1 MRTAAGRA
9 CVQAAEAGAVVVRS
23 AHRARA
29 ERGFGV
35 DLKGPIDLVTAVDH
49 AAETAIVDCLQ
60 RLQPSVPILA
70 EERGVV
76 SGSKT
81 GCRFIVDPLDGTT
94 NFAHGFPVF
103 AVSIA
108 YEEGGQVVAG
118 AVLDPVREELFTAE
132 AGGGAHLNGTP
143 IRVSPTNRMQHA
155 LLATGFPY
163 SREAMERALELFVR
177 IMRRARAVRR
187 AGSAALDLCCVA
199 AGRLDAFWEETLRAW
214 DTAAGE
220 VIVREAGGLVTDFE
234 GRPFTNGG
242 PDIAVSNGRLHP
254 ALLEILR
261 EAREAER
268 LAEPVTVSGP
278 GSRA

>member
-1 MRTAAGRA
+1 MKTAAGRA
-9 CVQAAEAGAVVVRS
+9 CVEAAEVGAEVIRQ
-23 AHRARA
+23 AHR
-29 ERGFGV
+29 ERPEGGFGV
-35 DLKGPIDLVTAVDH
+35 NLKGPIDLVTVVDQ
-49 AAETAIVDCLQ
+49 AAETAIVECLQ

-70 EERGVV
+70 EERGAI
-76 SGSKT
+76 GGTKT

-108 YEEGGQVVAG
+108 YEEGTEVVAG

-132 AGGGAHLNGTP
+132 AKAGAYLNGDP
-143 IRVSPTNRMQHA
+143 IRVSVTSDMQSA

-163 SREAMERALELFVR
+163 SREAMDRALDLFVR

-187 AGSAALDLCCVA
+187 AGSAALDLCSVA

-220 VIVREAGGLVTDFE
+220 VIVREAGGQVTDFD
-234 GRPFTNGG
+234 GGPFTNGG
-242 PDIAVSNGRLHP
+242 PNIAVSNGRLHP

-261 EAREAER
+261 EARGAV
-268 LAEPVTVSGP
+268 LI
-278 GSRA
+278 

>member
-1 MRTAAGRA
+1 MRSAVGRA
-9 CVQAAEAGAVVVRS
+9 CVEAAEAGARVVRK
-23 AHRARA
+23 AHGARA
-29 ERGFGV
+29 ERGFGI

-49 AAETAIVDCLQ
+49 AAETAIVECLQ
-60 RLQPSVPILA
+60 RLQPAVPILA

-76 SGSKT
+76 VGSKA

-108 YEEGGQVVAG
+108 YEEGGEVVAG

-132 AGGGAHLNGTP
+132 AGHGAHLNGVP
-143 IRVSPTNRMQHA
+143 IRVSSTADMQHA

-163 SREAMERALELFVR
+163 SREAMDRALDLFVR
-177 IMRRARAVRR
+177 VMRRVRAVRR

-199 AGRLDAFWEETLRAW
+199 AGRLDAFWEETLRVW

-220 VIVREAGGLVTDFE
+220 VIVREAGGVVSDFD
-234 GRPFTNGG
+234 GGTFKNGG
-242 PDIAVSNGRLHP
+242 PNIAVSNGPLHP
-254 ALLEILR
+254 ALLEILAEARAGGRR
-261 EAREAER
+261 EAGA
-268 LAEPVTVSGP
+268 VSSAP
-278 GSRA
+278 GS

>member
-1 MRTAAGRA
+1 MKTPAGQA
-9 CVQAAEAGAVVVRS
+9 CVEAAEAGAAVVRR

-35 DLKGPIDLVTAVDH
+35 NLKGPIDLVTAVDH
-49 AAETAIVDCLQ
+49 AAETAIVECLR
-60 RLQPSVPILA
+60 RLQPSIPILA

-76 SGSKT
+76 GGSKA

-103 AVSIA
+103 AVSIG
-108 YEEGGQVVAG
+108 YEEGGEVVAG

-132 AGGGAHLNGTP
+132 AGGGAHLNGSP
-143 IRVSPTNRMQHA
+143 IRVSPTTEMRHA

-163 SREAMERALELFVR
+163 SRAAMDRALDLFVR
-177 IMRRARAVRR
+177 IMRRVRAVRR
-187 AGSAALDLCCVA
+187 AGSAALDLCSVA

-220 VIVREAGGLVTDFE
+220 VIVREAGGLVSDFE
-234 GRPFTNGG
+234 GGPFTNGG
-242 PDIAVSNGRLHP
+242 PNIAVSNGALHP
-254 ALLEILR
+254 ALLQILA
-261 EAREAER
+261 EARAEER
-268 LAEPVTVSGP
+268 TEDSAV
-278 GSRA
+278 

>member
-1 MRTAAGRA
+1 MRSAAARA
-9 CVQAAEAGAVVVRS
+9 CVEAAEAGAEVVRK

-29 ERGFGV
+29 EHVFGI

-49 AAETAIVDCLQ
+49 AAETAIVECLQ
-60 RLQPSVPILA
+60 RLQPAVPILA
-70 EERGVV
+70 EERGMVG
-76 SGSKT
+76 GSKT

-108 YEEGGQVVAG
+108 YEEGGEVVAG

-132 AGGGAHLNGTP
+132 AGQGARLNGAP
-143 IRVSPTNRMQHA
+143 IRVSPTADLQHA

-163 SREAMERALELFVR
+163 SREAMDRALDLFVR
-177 IMRRARAVRR
+177 IMRRVRAVRR

-220 VIVREAGGLVTDFE
+220 VIVREAGGVVSDFE
-234 GRPFTNGG
+234 GRAFTNGG
-242 PDIAVSNGRLHP
+242 PNIAVSNGPLHP
-254 ALLEILR
+254 ALLEILA
-261 EAREAER
+261 EAGAARRVEAG
-268 LAEPVTVSGP
+268 AVSSGP
-278 GSRA
+278 GL

>member
-1 MRTAAGRA
+1 MRSAAGRA
-9 CVQAAEAGAVVVRS
+9 CVEAAEAGAGIVRR

-29 ERGFGV
+29 ERAFGV

-49 AAETAIVDCLQ
+49 AAETAIVECLQ

-70 EERGVV
+70 EERGMVG
-76 SGSKT
+76 GSKA

-103 AVSIA
+103 AVSIG
-108 YEEGGQVVAG
+108 YEEDGEVVAG

-132 AGGGAHLNGTP
+132 VGCGAHLNGVP
-143 IRVSPTNRMQHA
+143 IRVSPTAELQHA

-163 SREAMERALELFVR
+163 SREAMDRALELFVR
-177 IMRRARAVRR
+177 IMRRVRAVRR

-220 VIVREAGGLVTDFE
+220 VIVREAGGVVSDFD
-234 GRPFTNGG
+234 GGPFTNGG
-242 PDIAVSNGRLHP
+242 PNIAVSNGPLHP
-254 ALLEILR
+254 ALLEILA
-261 EAREAER
+261 EARAGGRPEA
-268 LAEPVTVSGP
+268 AAVSL
-278 GSRA
+278 GSGG

>member
-1 MRTAAGRA
+1 MKSAAGRA
-9 CVQAAEAGAVVVRS
+9 CVEAAEVGAEVIRQ
-23 AHRARA
+23 AHRERP
-29 ERGFGV
+29 ERGFEV
-35 DLKGPIDLVTAVDH
+35 SLKGPIDLVTAVDQ
-49 AAETAIVDCLQ
+49 AAETAIVECLQ
-60 RLQPSVPILA
+60 RLHPSVPILA
-70 EERGVV
+70 EE
-76 SGSKT
+76 SGAIGGTKT

-108 YEEGGQVVAG
+108 YEEGTEVVAG

-132 AGGGAHLNGTP
+132 AKAGAYLNGDP
-143 IRVSPTNRMQHA
+143 IRVSVTSDMQSA

-163 SREAMERALELFVR
+163 SREAMDRALELFVR

-187 AGSAALDLCCVA
+187 AGSAALDLCSVA

-220 VIVREAGGLVTDFE
+220 VIVREAGGQVTDFD
-234 GRPFTNGG
+234 GNPFRNGG
-242 PDIAVSNGRLHP
+242 PHLAVSNGRLHP

-261 EAREAER
+261 EARED
-268 LAEPVTVSGP
+268 
-278 GSRA
+278 RAVREGGHIVG

>member
-1 MRTAAGRA
+1 MKTAAGQA
-9 CVQAAEAGAVVVRS
+9 CVQAAEAGAAVVRS

-29 ERGFGV
+29 DRGFGV

-49 AAETAIVDCLQ
+49 AAETAIVECLQ

-70 EERGVV
+70 EERGMVR
-76 SGSKT
+76 GSKA

-108 YEEGGQVVAG
+108 YEESGEVLAG

-132 AGGGAHLNGTP
+132 TGGGAHLNGRP
-143 IRVSPTNRMQHA
+143 IRVSPTTEMQRA

-163 SREAMERALELFVR
+163 SREAMDRALDLFVR
-177 IMRRARAVRR
+177 IMRRVRAVRR

-220 VIVREAGGLVTDFE
+220 VIVREAGGLVSDFE
-234 GRPFTNGG
+234 GGPFTNGG
-242 PDIAVSNGRLHP
+242 PNIAVSNGPLHP
-254 ALLEILR
+254 ALLEILA
-261 EAREAER
+261 EARAGRRTEESA
-268 LAEPVTVSGP
+268 L
-278 GSRA
+278 

>member
-1 MRTAAGRA
+1 MKTAAGRA
-9 CVQAAEAGAVVVRS
+9 CVEAAEAGAEVIRE

-49 AAETAIVDCLQ
+49 AAETVIVECLQ

-70 EERGVV
+70 EERGAI
-76 SGSKT
+76 GGTKT

-108 YEEGGQVVAG
+108 YEEGTEVVAG

-132 AGGGAHLNGTP
+132 AKAGAYLNGDP
-143 IRVSPTNRMQHA
+143 IRVSVTGDIQGA

-163 SREAMERALELFVR
+163 SREAMDRALDLFVR

-187 AGSAALDLCCVA
+187 AGSAALDLCSVA

-220 VIVREAGGLVTDFE
+220 VIVREAGGQVTDFE
-234 GRPFTNGG
+234 GGPFTNGG
-242 PDIAVSNGRLHP
+242 PNIAVSNGRLHP
-254 ALLEILR
+254 ALLEILA
-261 EAREAER
+261 EAREAAPITE
-268 LAEPVTVSGP
+268 AATPTG
-278 GSRA
+278 

>member
-1 MRTAAGRA
+1 MRSAAGRA
-9 CVQAAEAGAVVVRS
+9 CVEAAEAGAAVIRR
-23 AHRARA
+23 AHHARA

-35 DLKGPIDLVTAVDH
+35 ALKGRIDLVTAVDH
-49 AAETAIVDCLQ
+49 AAETAIVECLQ

-76 SGSKT
+76 GGSKT

-108 YEEGGQVVAG
+108 YEQEGEVVAG

-132 AGGGAHLNGTP
+132 ADRGAFLNGVP
-143 IRVSPTNRMQHA
+143 IRVSPTAEMQHA

-163 SREAMERALELFVR
+163 SSEAMDRALDLFVR
-177 IMRRARAVRR
+177 IMRRVRAVRR

-220 VIVREAGGLVTDFE
+220 VIVREAGGIVSDFD
-234 GRPFTNGG
+234 GGPFTNGG
-242 PDIAVSNGRLHP
+242 PNIAVSNGRLHP
-254 ALLEILR
+254 ALLEILA
-261 EAREAER
+261 EARAGGRPESTA
-268 LAEPVTVSGP
+268 VSPDSGC
-278 GSRA
+278 

>member
-1 MRTAAGRA
+1 MKTPAGQA
-9 CVQAAEAGAVVVRS
+9 CVEAAEAGAAVVRR

-35 DLKGPIDLVTAVDH
+35 NLKGPIDLVTAVDH
-49 AAETAIVDCLQ
+49 AAETAIVECLR
-60 RLQPSVPILA
+60 RLQPSIPILA

-76 SGSKT
+76 GGSKA

-103 AVSIA
+103 AVSIG
-108 YEEGGQVVAG
+108 YEEGGEVVAG

-132 AGGGAHLNGTP
+132 AGGGAHLNGSP
-143 IRVSPTNRMQHA
+143 IRVSPTTEMRHA

-163 SREAMERALELFVR
+163 SRAAMDRALDLFVR
-177 IMRRARAVRR
+177 IMRRVRAVRR
-187 AGSAALDLCCVA
+187 AGSAALDLCSVA

-220 VIVREAGGLVTDFE
+220 VIVREAGGLVSDFE
-234 GRPFTNGG
+234 GGPFTNGG
-242 PDIAVSNGRLHP
+242 PNIAVSNGGLHP
-254 ALLEILR
+254 ALLQILA
-261 EAREAER
+261 EARAEER
-268 LAEPVTVSGP
+268 TEDSAV
-278 GSRA
+278 

>member
-1 MRTAAGRA
+1 MRSAAGRA
-9 CVQAAEAGAVVVRS
+9 CVEAAEAGAAVVLR

-29 ERGFGV
+29 ERAFGV
-35 DLKGPIDLVTAVDH
+35 DLKGPIDVVTAVDH
-49 AAETAIVDCLQ
+49 AAETAIVECLQ
-60 RLQPSVPILA
+60 RLRPSVPILA
-70 EERGVV
+70 EERGIVA
-76 SGSKT
+76 GSRS

-108 YEEGGQVVAG
+108 YEEGGEVVAG

-132 AGGGAHLNGTP
+132 AGRGAHLNGVP
-143 IRVSPTNRMQHA
+143 IRVSPTAEMQHA

-163 SREAMERALELFVR
+163 SREAMDRALDLFVR
-177 IMRRARAVRR
+177 IMRRVRAVRR

-220 VIVREAGGLVTDFE
+220 VIVREAGGVVSDFE
-234 GRPFTNGG
+234 GGPFTNGG
-242 PDIAVSNGRLHP
+242 PNIAVSNGRLHP
-254 ALLEILR
+254 ALLEILAK
-261 EAREAER
+261 ARAGER
-268 LAEPVTVSGP
+268 PEGSAVSSARG
-278 GSRA
+278 G

>member
-1 MRTAAGRA
+1 MKSAAGRA
-9 CVQAAEAGAVVVRS
+9 CVEAAEVGAEVIRQ
-23 AHRARA
+23 AHRERP
-29 ERGFGV
+29 ERGFEV
-35 DLKGPIDLVTAVDH
+35 SLKGPIDLVTAVDQ
-49 AAETAIVDCLQ
+49 AAETAIVECLQ
-60 RLQPSVPILA
+60 RLHPSVPILA
-70 EERGVV
+70 EE
-76 SGSKT
+76 SGAIGGTKT

-108 YEEGGQVVAG
+108 YEEGTEVVAG

-132 AGGGAHLNGTP
+132 AKAGAYLNGDP
-143 IRVSPTNRMQHA
+143 IRVSVTSDMQSA

-163 SREAMERALELFVR
+163 SREAMDRALELFVR

-187 AGSAALDLCCVA
+187 AGSAALDLCSVA

-220 VIVREAGGLVTDFE
+220 VIVREAGGQVTDFD
-234 GRPFTNGG
+234 GNPFRNGG
-242 PDIAVSNGRLHP
+242 PHLAVSNGRLHP

-261 EAREAER
+261 EARE
-268 LAEPVTVSGP
+268 G
-278 GSRA
+278 RAVREGGHIVG

>member
-1 MRTAAGRA
+1 MRSAAGRA
-9 CVQAAEAGAVVVRS
+9 CVEAAEAGAAVVLR

-29 ERGFGV
+29 ERAFGV
-35 DLKGPIDLVTAVDH
+35 DLKGPIDVVTAVDH
-49 AAETAIVDCLQ
+49 AAETAIVECLQ
-60 RLQPSVPILA
+60 RLRPSVPILA
-70 EERGVV
+70 EERGIVA
-76 SGSKT
+76 GSRS

-108 YEEGGQVVAG
+108 YEEGGEVVAG

-132 AGGGAHLNGTP
+132 AGRGAHLNGVP
-143 IRVSPTNRMQHA
+143 IRVSPTAEMQHA

-163 SREAMERALELFVR
+163 SREAMDRALDLFVR
-177 IMRRARAVRR
+177 IMRRVRAVRR

-220 VIVREAGGLVTDFE
+220 VIVREAGGVVSDFE
-234 GRPFTNGG
+234 GGPFANGG
-242 PDIAVSNGRLHP
+242 PNIAVSNGRLHP
-254 ALLEILR
+254 ALLEILAK
-261 EAREAER
+261 ARAGER
-268 LAEPVTVSGP
+268 PEGSAVSSARG
-278 GSRA
+278 G

>member
-1 MRTAAGRA
+1 MRSAAGRA
-9 CVQAAEAGAVVVRS
+9 CVEAAEAGAGIVRR

-29 ERGFGV
+29 ERAFGV

-49 AAETAIVDCLQ
+49 AAETAIVECLQ

-70 EERGVV
+70 EERGMVG
-76 SGSKT
+76 GSKA

-103 AVSIA
+103 AVSIG
-108 YEEGGQVVAG
+108 YEEDGEVVAG
-118 AVLDPVREELFTAE
+118 AVLDPLREELFTAE
-132 AGGGAHLNGTP
+132 AGRGAHLNGVP
-143 IRVSPTNRMQHA
+143 IRVSPTAEMQHA

-163 SREAMERALELFVR
+163 SSEAMDRALDLFVR
-177 IMRRARAVRR
+177 IMRRVRAVRR

-220 VIVREAGGLVTDFE
+220 VIVREAGGLVSDFD
-234 GRPFTNGG
+234 GGPFSNGG
-242 PDIAVSNGRLHP
+242 PNIAVSNGALHP
-254 ALLEILR
+254 ALLEILA
-261 EAREAER
+261 EARAGGRAEAS
-268 LAEPVTVSGP
+268 AVSP
-278 GSRA
+278 GSGR

>member
-1 MRTAAGRA
+1 MKTAAGRA
-9 CVQAAEAGAVVVRS
+9 CVEAAEAGAVVIRQ

-49 AAETAIVDCLQ
+49 AAESAIVECLQ

-70 EERGVV
+70 EERGMVG
-76 SGSKT
+76 GSKT

-108 YEEGGQVVAG
+108 YEEGGEVVAG
-118 AVLDPVREELFTAE
+118 AVLDPVRDELFTAE
-132 AGGGAHLNGTP
+132 ANAGAHLNGAP
-143 IRVSPTNRMQHA
+143 IQVSQTAEIPSA

-163 SREAMERALELFVR
+163 SRDAMDRALDLFVR

-187 AGSAALDLCCVA
+187 AGSAALDLCSVA

-220 VIVREAGGLVTDFE
+220 VIVREAGGQVTDFE
-234 GRPFTNGG
+234 GGRFTNGG
-242 PDIAVSNGRLHP
+242 PNIAVSNGPLHP
-254 ALLEILR
+254 ALLEILA
-261 EAREAER
+261 EAREAAPI
-268 LAEPVTVSGP
+268 AEAATPAG
-278 GSRA
+278 

>member
-9 CVQAAEAGAVVVRS
+9 CVEAAEAGAGVIRA

-29 ERGFGV
+29 QRGFGV

-76 SGSKT
+76 GGSKT

-108 YEEGGQVVAG
+108 YEESGEVVAG

-132 AGGGAHLNGTP
+132 EGGGAHLNGSP
-143 IRVSPTNRMQHA
+143 IRVSETTEMQRA

-163 SREAMERALELFVR
+163 SREAMDRALDLFVR
-177 IMRRARAVRR
+177 IMRRVRAVRR

-220 VIVREAGGLVTDFE
+220 VIVREAGGIVSDFE
-234 GRPFTNGG
+234 GGPFTNGG
-242 PDIAVSNGRLHP
+242 PNIAVSNGPLHP
-254 ALLEILR
+254 ILLEILR
-261 EAREAER
+261 EARVAEC
-268 LAEPVTVSGP
+268 LTESAVPSGP
-278 GSRA
+278 SGRA

>member
-1 MRTAAGRA
+1 MKTPAGRA
-9 CVQAAEAGAVVVRS
+9 CVAAAEAGAVVVRN
-23 AHRARA
+23 AHHARA
-29 ERGFGV
+29 ERAFGV

-70 EERGVV
+70 EERGMVG
-76 SGSKT
+76 GSKA

-103 AVSIA
+103 SVSIA

-132 AGGGAHLNGTP
+132 AGGGAHLNGAP
-143 IRVSPTNRMQHA
+143 IRVSGAARMEHA

-163 SREAMERALELFVR
+163 SREAMDRALELFVR

-187 AGSAALDLCCVA
+187 AGSAALDLCSVA

-220 VIVREAGGLVTDFE
+220 VIVREAGGVVSDFE

-242 PDIAVSNGRLHP
+242 PNIAVSNGLLHP
-254 ALLEILR
+254 ALLAILR
-261 EAREAER
+261 EARDAE
-268 LAEPVTVSGP
+268 LLPESAASSVPAG
-278 GSRA
+278 GA

>member
-1 MRTAAGRA
+1 MRSAAGRA
-9 CVQAAEAGAVVVRS
+9 CVEAAEAGAAVVRR

-29 ERGFGV
+29 ERAFGV
-35 DLKGPIDLVTAVDH
+35 DLKGPIDVVTAVDH
-49 AAETAIVDCLQ
+49 AAETAIVDCLR

-76 SGSKT
+76 VGSKT

-108 YEEGGQVVAG
+108 YEEGGEVVAG

-132 AGGGAHLNGTP
+132 AGRGAHLNGVP
-143 IRVSPTNRMQHA
+143 IRVSPTAEMQHA

-163 SREAMERALELFVR
+163 SREAMDRALDLFVR
-177 IMRRARAVRR
+177 IMRRVRAVRR

-220 VIVREAGGLVTDFE
+220 VIVREAGGLVSDFD
-234 GRPFTNGG
+234 GGPFTNGG
-242 PDIAVSNGRLHP
+242 PNVAVSNGHLHP
-254 ALLEILR
+254 ALLEILA
-261 EAREAER
+261 EARAGER
-268 LAEPVTVSGP
+268 LEESSG
-278 GSRA
+278 SSA

>member
-1 MRTAAGRA
+1 MRSAAARA
-9 CVQAAEAGAVVVRS
+9 CVEAAEAGAGVVRK

-29 ERGFGV
+29 EHSFGI

-49 AAETAIVDCLQ
+49 AAETAVVDCLQ
-60 RLQPSVPILA
+60 RLLPSVPILA

-76 SGSKT
+76 GGSRS

-103 AVSIA
+103 AVSVA
-108 YEEGGQVVAG
+108 YEEGGEVVAG

-132 AGGGAHLNGTP
+132 AGHGAHLNGVP
-143 IRVSPTNRMQHA
+143 IRVSPTVDMQRA

-163 SREAMERALELFVR
+163 SSEAMDRALDLFVR
-177 IMRRARAVRR
+177 IMRRVRAVRR

-220 VIVREAGGLVTDFE
+220 VIVREAGGVVSDFE
-234 GRPFTNGG
+234 GGPFTNGG
-242 PDIAVSNGRLHP
+242 PNIAVSNGPLHP
-254 ALLEILR
+254 ALLEILA
-261 EAREAER
+261 EARAGEQQETTA
-268 LAEPVTVSGP
+268 ASSGP
-278 GSRA
+278 GR

>member
-1 MRTAAGRA
+1 MRSAAGRA
-9 CVQAAEAGAVVVRS
+9 CVEAAEAGAGIVRR

-29 ERGFGV
+29 ERAFGV

-49 AAETAIVDCLQ
+49 AAETAIVECLQ

-76 SGSKT
+76 GGSKA

-103 AVSIA
+103 AVSIG
-108 YEEGGQVVAG
+108 YEEDGEVVAG
-118 AVLDPVREELFTAE
+118 AVLDPLREELFTAE
-132 AGGGAHLNGTP
+132 AGRGAHLNGVP
-143 IRVSPTNRMQHA
+143 IRVSPTAEMQHA

-163 SREAMERALELFVR
+163 SREAMDRALDLFVR
-177 IMRRARAVRR
+177 IMRRVRAVRR

-220 VIVREAGGLVTDFE
+220 VIVREAGGLVSDFD
-234 GRPFTNGG
+234 GGPFSNGG
-242 PDIAVSNGRLHP
+242 PNIAASNGALHP
-254 ALLEILR
+254 ALLEILA
-261 EAREAER
+261 EARAGRRPEAS
-268 LAEPVTVSGP
+268 AVSP
-278 GSRA
+278 GSGR

>member
-1 MRTAAGRA
+1 MKSPAGRA
-9 CVQAAEAGAVVVRS
+9 LVEAAEAGAVVIRK

-29 ERGFGV
+29 ERDFGV

-49 AAETAIVDCLQ
+49 AAESAIIEVLQ
-60 RLQPSVPILA
+60 RRQPSVPILA

-76 SGSKT
+76 GGAKT

-94 NFAHGFPVF
+94 NFAHGFPIF

-108 YEEGGQVVAG
+108 YEEDGEVVAG
-118 AVLDPVREELFTAE
+118 AVLDPVRDELFTAE
-132 AGGGAHLNGTP
+132 ANEGARLNGAP
-143 IRVSPTNRMQHA
+143 IRVSRTTAIENA

-163 SREAMERALELFVR
+163 SREAMDRALDLFVR

-187 AGSAALDLCCVA
+187 AGSAALDLCSVA

-220 VIVREAGGLVTDFE
+220 VIVREAGGRVTDFE
-234 GRPFTNGG
+234 GARFTNGG
-242 PDIAVSNGRLHP
+242 PNLAASNGRLHP
-254 ALLEILR
+254 ALLEILA
-261 EAREAER
+261 EARA
-268 LAEPVTVSGP
+268 ATPAA
-278 GSRA
+278 RATAATE

>member
-1 MRTAAGRA
+1 MRSAAGRA
-9 CVQAAEAGAVVVRS
+9 CVEAAEAGAGVVRR

-29 ERGFGV
+29 ERAFGV

-49 AAETAIVDCLQ
+49 AAETAIVECLQ

-70 EERGVV
+70 EERGMVG
-76 SGSKT
+76 GSKA

-103 AVSIA
+103 AVSIG
-108 YEEGGQVVAG
+108 YEEDGEVVAG
-118 AVLDPVREELFTAE
+118 AVLDPLREELFTAE
-132 AGGGAHLNGTP
+132 AGRGAHLNGVP
-143 IRVSPTNRMQHA
+143 IRVSPTAEMQHA

-163 SREAMERALELFVR
+163 SREAMDRALDLFVR
-177 IMRRARAVRR
+177 IMRRVRAVRR

-220 VIVREAGGLVTDFE
+220 VIVREAGGLVSDFD
-234 GRPFTNGG
+234 GGPFSNGG
-242 PDIAVSNGRLHP
+242 PNIAVSNGALHP
-254 ALLEILR
+254 ALLEILA
-261 EAREAER
+261 EARAGGRPEAS
-268 LAEPVTVSGP
+268 AVSP
-278 GSRA
+278 GSGR

>member
-1 MRTAAGRA
+1 MTTASLKTAPGRA
-9 CVQAAEAGAVVVRS
+9 CVEAAHAGAAVIRE

-49 AAETAIVDCLQ
+49 AAETAIVECLQ

-70 EERGVV
+70 EERGMVG
-76 SGSKT
+76 GSKT

-108 YEEGGQVVAG
+108 YEEGGDVVAG
-118 AVLDPVREELFTAE
+118 AVLDPVREEFFTAE
-132 AGGGAHLNGTP
+132 KNAGAHLNGAP
-143 IRVSPTNRMQHA
+143 IRVSRTAAIESA

-163 SREAMERALELFVR
+163 SQEAMDRALELFVR

-187 AGSAALDLCCVA
+187 AGSAALDLCSVA
-199 AGRLDAFWEETLRAW
+199 AGRIDAFWEETLRAW

-220 VIVREAGGLVTDFE
+220 VIVREAGGQVTDFD
-234 GRPFTNGG
+234 GG
-242 PDIAVSNGRLHP
+242 PFSNGDPTIAVSNGRLHP
-254 ALLEILR
+254 ALLQILA
-261 EAREAER
+261 EARQAS
-268 LAEPVTVSGP
+268 PPSG
-278 GSRA
+278 

>member
-1 MRTAAGRA
+1 MRSAAARA
-9 CVQAAEAGAVVVRS
+9 CVEAAKAGAEVVS
-23 AHRARA
+23 KAHRARA

-49 AAETAIVDCLQ
+49 AAETSIVDCLQ
-60 RLQPSVPILA
+60 RLEPSVPILA
-70 EERGVV
+70 EERGLVG
-76 SGSKT
+76 GSRT

-108 YEEGGQVVAG
+108 YEEGGEVVAG

-132 AGGGAHLNGTP
+132 AGHGAHLNGVP
-143 IRVSPTNRMQHA
+143 IRVSPTADLQRA

-163 SREAMERALELFVR
+163 SSEAMDRALDLFVR
-177 IMRRARAVRR
+177 IMRRVRAVRR

-220 VIVREAGGLVTDFE
+220 VIVREAGGVVSDFD
-234 GRPFTNGG
+234 GGPFTNGG
-242 PDIAVSNGRLHP
+242 PNIAVSNGPLHP
-254 ALLEILR
+254 ALLEILA
-261 EAREAER
+261 EARASGRPEA
-268 LAEPVTVSGP
+268 AAVS
-278 GSRA
+278 SRSGG

>member
-1 MRTAAGRA
+1 MRSAAGRA
-9 CVQAAEAGAVVVRS
+9 CVEAAEAGAAVVRR

-29 ERGFGV
+29 ERAFGV
-35 DLKGPIDLVTAVDH
+35 DLKGPIDVVTAVDH
-49 AAETAIVDCLQ
+49 AAETAIVDCLR

-70 EERGVV
+70 EERGFVG
-76 SGSKT
+76 GSKT

-108 YEEGGQVVAG
+108 YEEGGEVVAG

-132 AGGGAHLNGTP
+132 AGRGAHLNGVP
-143 IRVSPTNRMQHA
+143 IRVSPTAEMQYA

-163 SREAMERALELFVR
+163 SREAMDRALDLFVR
-177 IMRRARAVRR
+177 IMRRVRAVRR

-220 VIVREAGGLVTDFE
+220 VIVREAGGLVSDFD
-234 GRPFTNGG
+234 GGPFTNGG
-242 PDIAVSNGRLHP
+242 PNVAVSNGHLHP
-254 ALLEILR
+254 ALLEILA
-261 EAREAER
+261 EARAGER
-268 LAEPVTVSGP
+268 LEESSG
-278 GSRA
+278 SSA

>member
-1 MRTAAGRA
+1 MRSAAARA
-9 CVQAAEAGAVVVRS
+9 CVEAAEAGAAVVRR
-23 AHRARA
+23 AHRARG
-29 ERGFGV
+29 ERGFGI

-49 AAETAIVDCLQ
+49 AAETAIVECLR
-60 RLQPSVPILA
+60 RLQPAVPILA

-76 SGSKT
+76 GGSRA

-108 YEEGGQVVAG
+108 YEEGGEVLAG

-132 AGGGAHLNGTP
+132 AGCGAHLNGVP
-143 IRVSPTNRMQHA
+143 IRVSPTADMRHA

-163 SREAMERALELFVR
+163 SSEAMDRALDLFVR
-177 IMRRARAVRR
+177 VMRRVRAVRR

-220 VIVREAGGLVTDFE
+220 VIVREAGGIVSDFD
-234 GRPFTNGG
+234 GGPFTNGG
-242 PDIAVSNGRLHP
+242 PNIAVSNGPLHP
-254 ALLEILR
+254 ALLEILA
-261 EAREAER
+261 EARAGGRAEAT
-268 LAEPVTVSGP
+268 AVSSAP
-278 GSRA
+278 GR